1 MIYFWDL
8 SEQKWK
14 LVYLKENLKGNKEI
28 KGKE

>member
-1 MIYFWDL
+1 MIYLWDL

-14 LVYLKENLKGNKEI
+14 LVYIKENLKENKEI